1 MNLLDVCVY
10 VCIYIHIYIY
20 IYINISLSMYMYI
33 YIYIYIYTCVYIL
46 VFCDTLCHDKPPE
59 AASRFEPFMD
69 YSLAWAVGREAIALA
84 RHLYLGSRLRDQGAV
99 LEAAALQ
106 SAAAVDA
113 LAGRPDW
120 VCLDLRCPEAQPCPG
135 CLVLRDQ
142 TLEIAL
148 AILSAVVLGYV
159 LGRQRVEVTLP
170 PAPVASTPATQ
181 PRPAALDLDFIRA
194 LGRPIFTSSDAPTAT
209 PSISSRGSSR
219 AVPLPTGQVR
229 LVTPKSLRNG

>member
-1 MNLLDVCVY
+1 
-10 VCIYIHIYIY
+10 
-20 IYINISLSMYMYI
+20 
-33 YIYIYIYTCVYIL
+33 
-46 VFCDTLCHDKPPE
+46 
-59 AASRFEPFMD
+59 MD

-113 LAGRPDW
+113 LAGRPER
-120 VCLDLRCPEAQPCPG
+120 VCPDLRCPEAQPCPG
-135 CLVLRDQ
+135 CPVLRDQ

-148 AILSAVVLGYV
+148 AILAAVVLGYV

-170 PAPVASTPATQ
+170 PAPVASTPPSQ
-181 PRPAALDLDFIRA
+181 PGPAALDFDFFRSPV
-194 LGRPIFTSSDAPTAT
+194 RPPLYPSDAPTTT
-209 PSISSRGSSR
+209 PSTSSRSSSQ
-219 AVPLPTGQVR
+219 AVPFPAGQVR